1 MTYGDPQWQGAK
13 WILPE
18 EEAVKHI
25 KFAYV
30 LVSRHRAQWSVV
42 FLIPD
47 LHVQVRSGD
56 HDVRHC
62 ECEPVASHLADWRG
76 SSVRLQVYSHGKSE
90 IILGNAIKQYNLP
103 RDELVILTKVR
114 GDVLGLSS
122 YH

>member
-1 MTYGDPQWQGAK
+1 MYLYP
-13 WILPE
+13 
-18 EEAVKHI
+18 
-25 KFAYV
+25 
-30 LVSRHRAQWSVV
+30 RHRAQWSVV

-47 LHVQVRSGD
+47 LHVQVRPGY

-62 ECEPVASHLADWRG
+62 ECEPVASPLVDLRG
-76 SSVRLQVYSHGKSE
+76 LFVRLQVYSHGKSE

-114 GDVLGLSS
+114 VDILRVSS